1 MVIRRLTTAYDIIQ
15 LSFFTEGE
23 TEVQEV
29 KWTTQSLIIGFDT
42 EGESKFPLYQ
52 LNVSFRLHYAA

>member
-1 MVIRRLTTAYDIIQ
+1 MERDSGRANYVMIRKSLDVVLMVIRRLTTAYDIIQ

-29 KWTTQSLIIGFDT
+29 K
-42 EGESKFPLYQ
+42 
-52 LNVSFRLHYAA
+52 